1 MITGSNGVSK
11 TSVARVIAG
20 LWAGRVH
27 TSSSPSFPSSTL
39 SSIATPTIS
48 KPPGHKG
55 TFVVPQR
62 SYMVPGTLLDQLIY
76 PHSYPEFIESGHT
89 EEDLEGILEAV
100 GLGYLVEREGGWGRR
115 KEWRDVLSGGEKQ
128 RVCVLLRNVVFED
141 WIVFEDYVLMGF
153 G

>member
-1 MITGSNGVSK
+1 MITGSNGVGK

-27 TSSSPSFPSSTL
+27 TPSP

-128 RVCVLLRNVVFED
+128 RVCVLLC
-141 WIVFEDYVLMGF
+141 LKLP
-153 G
+153 